1 MEGDNN
7 NGGGWGSEFEDDE
20 GANDDDDDTS
30 WKVRRA
36 AIKTIEAIIISRPEL
51 LREIYMNYSR
61 EMVSRFKERDDNV
74 KCNVLE
80 AFQALLKSTVISE
93 QHQSIELELTH

>member
-1 MEGDNN
+1 LISYDPNYTYAETDDQHMEGEEDE
-7 NGGGWGSEFEDDE
+7 GGAAGWGSEFEDDE

-36 AIKTIEAIIISRPEL
+36 AVKTIEAIVVSRPEL
-51 LREIYMNYSR
+51 LKEIYMNYSR
-61 EMVSRFKERDDNV
+61 EIVSRFKERDDNV

-80 AFQALLKSTVISE
+80 AF
-93 QHQSIELELTH
+93 